1 MCNIIRVAMLF
12 VRAVVIPASSIF
24 VAAMFLTSGLTAV
37 FRGPLFFQ
45 VTISI
50 I

>member
-1 MCNIIRVAMLF
+1 VCYVTGVAMLF
-12 VRAVVIPASSIF
+12 VRVVVILARSIL

-37 FRGPLFFQ
+37 FRGPRFCQ
-45 VTISI
+45 VNISI